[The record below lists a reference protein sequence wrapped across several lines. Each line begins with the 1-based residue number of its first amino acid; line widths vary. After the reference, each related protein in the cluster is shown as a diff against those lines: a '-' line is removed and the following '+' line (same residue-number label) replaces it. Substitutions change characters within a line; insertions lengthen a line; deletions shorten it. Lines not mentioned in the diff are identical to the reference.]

1 MLWYTG
7 YMPQNKQSDNNF
19 LLITYPRT
27 GSHFIYAYLRQL
39 TGFEIKKSHFP
50 RWSGDKKVITVIR
63 DPEETLKSCF
73 TMHKDG
79 ALARDPNYDWETAKH
94 DAVLTNV
101 NGYIVFF
108 EHMIENA
115 DVIIDY
121 KTLISEPYRVCKF
134 LAEYIGLNIAEEEDY
149 VQVLQDA
156 VASDRPS
163 GGDHYLVS
171 SKTSKH
177 YESMDI
183 SWLDLSKHYDIYQKV
198 LSKKTI

>member
-1 MLWYTG
+1 
-7 YMPQNKQSDNNF
+7 MPQNKQSDNNF

-94 DAVLTNV
+94 DAIITNV
-101 NGYIVFF
+101 NGYILFF
-108 EHMIENA
+108 EYMAENA

-121 KTLISEPYRVCKF
+121 KTLIDDPYRVCKF
-134 LAEYIGLNIAEEEDY
+134 LAEYLGLNIAEEEEY
-149 VQVLQDA
+149 IQVLEDA
-156 VASDRPS
+156 VASDRPKGS
-163 GGDHYLVS
+163 DHYLVS
-171 SKTSKH
+171 SKTSKY

-183 SWLDLSKHYDIYQKV
+183 SWLDLSKHYDIYHKV